1 MNYEFS
7 SKEELFLRV
16 RPALRAKSNELNK
29 LGYYFV
35 TDVDIWNYLIQV
47 KWTKSKDLMLCDVV
61 HDIFNADNIGVV
73 EFSKDRMEY
82 LKNNN
87 PLNKNVEVV

>member
-1 MNYEFS
+1 MDFDFN

-16 RPALRAKSNELNK
+16 KPALVVKSNEINK
-29 LGYYFV
+29 LGYSFV

-61 HDIFNADNIGVV
+61 HDIFNVDNTLVV
-73 EFSKDRMEY
+73 EFAKD
-82 LKNNN
+82 KIDS
-87 PLNKNVEVV
+87 